1 MSPTTR
7 SAMTEQ
13 NITEL
18 LERAKRL
25 QNAGRN
31 HAREAEE
38 LYKTVLSIQP
48 NHAEALHLYS
58 LIAGDNNDWP
68 LAASLL
74 QRAVAAAPHLA
85 FLHANLG
92 LAYRYTGQAQNA
104 VNSYMRAIELD
115 PRDISVFLSLGN
127 LLGECGKLNEAAQ
140 VFERVIQQHKNIPD
154 AYSGLGTIYLSQS
167 LHQKALEAFSLALKL
182 KPDYLNAMNGL
193 GIAQLYLGLKEEAYN
208 TFVRALSL
216 SPESVIAL
224 NNLGILVEER
234 RDYYKAFDY
243 FSRAAIYK
251 PDDIQTLNNLS
262 RVSLLMYNPGKAR
275 EAIHAALKIDPSNI
289 NALRNKALEHNL
301 SGELDSAIATFR
313 KILSLAP
320 NEIEVHSSMIFVMHY
335 APNIGPKEILDECK
349 VWSEKFE
356 LPVLSQNVPLKCD
369 TDPERKL
376 RVGFVSP
383 DLFNHPVGR
392 SLLQLYAHRDSS
404 QYDVYCYSSSIV
416 SDPITLE
423 LQKYSTKWHN
433 IKKTPDPAVADLIR
447 EDQID
452 ILVDLSLHSSN
463 TRLTVFGYKA
473 APIQMTYLGYPS
485 TTGMKSMDY
494 RISDRSIDPEDE
506 ISQIYCEETLYLSSY
521 WCYQEP
527 ELKIPVF
534 VSTLPALKNGF
545 ITFGCLNNI
554 SKISEP
560 TIQCWTDLLKE
571 IPSSKMLLYCP
582 EGDHWDIV
590 LERFTSRGID
600 KSRITLLPRQAF
612 TKYFE
617 AYREIDIA
625 LDPFPFGGGITTCD
639 ALWMGVPVVTLR
651 GQTAVGRGGTSILSN
666 IGMPGLIAH
675 SQEEYI
681 SIAKSLGSDLE
692 GLAATRKTLREKLEK
707 SPVMDGKGFATE
719 MEQLFRQAWVRHC
732 QQEK

>member
-1 MSPTTR
+1 
-7 SAMTEQ
+7 MTEQ

-31 HAREAEE
+31 YAREAEE
-38 LYKTVLSIQP
+38 LYKKILSVQP
-48 NHAEALHLYS
+48 NNAEALHLYS

-85 FLHANLG
+85 FLHANLA

-115 PRDISVFLSLGN
+115 PRDVSVFLSLGN

-140 VFERVIQQHKNIPD
+140 VFEKVIQQYKNIPD

-167 LHQKALEAFSLALKL
+167 LHQKALEVFSLALKL

-208 TFVRALSL
+208 TFVRALGL

-234 RDYYKAFDY
+234 RDYYKAYDY

-320 NEIEVHSSMIFVMHY
+320 QEIEVHSSMIFVMHY
-335 APNIGPKEILDECK
+335 APSIGPKEILDECR
-349 VWSEKFE
+349 VWSEKYE
-356 LPVLSQNVPLKCD
+356 LPILSQNVPLKRD
-369 TDPERKL
+369 ADPERKL

-392 SLLQLYAHRDSS
+392 SLLQLFAHRDNS

-463 TRLTVFGYKA
+463 TRLLVFAYKA

-485 TTGMKSMDY
+485 TTGMKSMNY
-494 RISDRSIDPEDE
+494 RISDRSIDPENE

-534 VSTLPALKNGF
+534 VSALPALKNGF

-554 SKISEP
+554 SKISAP

-571 IPSSKMLLYCP
+571 IPTSKMLLYCP

-590 LERFTSRGID
+590 VERFTSRGID
-600 KSRITLLPRQAF
+600 KSRISLLPRQAF

-639 ALWMGVPVVTLR
+639 ALWMGVPVVSLR

-692 GLAATRKTLREKLEK
+692 GLAATRKSLREKLEK
-707 SPVMDGKGFATE
+707 SPVMDGKGFAAE
-719 MEQLFRQAWVRHC
+719 MGQLFRQAWIRYC
-732 QQEK
+732 QQEKK